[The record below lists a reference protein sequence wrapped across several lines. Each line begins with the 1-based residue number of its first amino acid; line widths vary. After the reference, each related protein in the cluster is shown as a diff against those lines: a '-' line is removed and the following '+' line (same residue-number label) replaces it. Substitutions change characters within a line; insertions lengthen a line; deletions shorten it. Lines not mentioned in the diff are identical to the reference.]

1 MHYQWQNKHIIN
13 GIMYYLFLITFTVL
27 QITTMK
33 TQMHYQWQYKHIIN
47 GIMYYLFITVLPVL
61 QITTNVMQIMQGVHK
76 HKFVHH
82 QWVTCTCFWL
92 QREVTL
98 MSQNII
104 SMSDNT
110 VTIADPE
117 SKNDRQ
123 FTFDSCHWSYDG
135 FVVNEDGVA
144 VPSGQESR
152 FSGQVNWKKLVVK
165 ENRNSYKSKFLPLS
179 AIIITII

>member
-1 MHYQWQNKHIIN
+1 MHACCPS
-13 GIMYYLFLITFTVL
+13 LTVTL
-27 QITTMK
+27 HLHSNVALKSEYIYGHE
-33 TQMHYQWQYKHIIN
+33 TQMHYRWQYKHIIN
-47 GIMYYLFITVLPVL
+47 GIMYYLFIIALTVL

-76 HKFVHH
+76 HKFFHH
-82 QWVTCTCFWL
+82 KLVTCACFWL

-110 VTIADPE
+110 VTIADTE

-135 FVVNEDGVA
+135 FDINEDGVA

-152 FSGQVNWKKLVVK
+152 FSGQVNWRKLVVK
-165 ENRNSYKSKFLPLS
+165 KNRNSSRYKFLPHS
-179 AIIITII
+179 AIIVTII